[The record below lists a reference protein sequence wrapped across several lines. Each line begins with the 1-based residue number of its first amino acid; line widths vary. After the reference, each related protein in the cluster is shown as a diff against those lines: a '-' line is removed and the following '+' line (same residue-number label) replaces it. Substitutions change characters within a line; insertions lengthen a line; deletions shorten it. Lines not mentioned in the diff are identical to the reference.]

1 MTLLLRASLVCLAGL
16 VAIVVVACSTRL
28 TGPDVRAVQLQEIEC
43 ADVLARLA
51 DAGPQYAPER
61 TQLRGCTCGARG
73 VLRRAG
79 QPVSDAGGAG
89 CPQ

>member
-1 MTLLLRASLVCLAGL
+1 MTTLLRASLVCLAGL
-16 VAIVVVACSTRL
+16 VAIVIVACSTRL

-43 ADVLARLA
+43 SDVLAHLA

-73 VLRRAG
+73 ILRRAR
-79 QPVSDAGGAG
+79 QPVQDGGGAG